1 MDPTPHSTL
10 PAHFRGRS
18 AGGQWPGRWHSGA
31 ARWPR
36 TEGTGGGGVQ
46 WGLAAIVLVA
56 LALGTRLL
64 GPAGGVAAAT
74 VEEPFEAET
83 VAWRLAEADGG
94 PRVIEHDR
102 SPVAPHRGRACER
115 VVIESGAGTMLRL
128 SLPLAAATVIDEWR
142 ASLWIRANRPDIR
155 LSARVELPAFPRAA
169 SGAAVAVLVP
179 GAVSTDI
186 DRWES
191 LSVGNLPSGL
201 RRQLLALRAEHGPT
215 GDLTGAVVTHL
226 VLELY
231 SGPGRYEVAIDDL
244 LVEGVVATGGGLAT
258 APPAQPGALP
268 SPPPS
273 RPAVVAGPAPVR
285 QVAHGVAEATAPRD
299 PAAGLVRGVLEVA
312 GQPFFPRAID
322 HAGEPLAFLA
332 ALGFNCVRLPVPASG
347 DLLAEARAQGMW
359 VFCPPPTLPDVDVR
373 DPTSL
378 PAFSAA
384 WDRVLAWDLGSGL
397 AEEDVDDLAERAR
410 RVRTCDTR
418 PGRPLVA
425 AADSGLRS
433 VSRHIDMLVARRSV
447 LGTSLELGDYLTWL
461 RERGR
466 LTRPGTP
473 VLATLAT
480 EIDGRAA
487 RQAAA
492 LAGIGGRGLAVDPE
506 SLSLAALA
514 AVAGGARG
522 LLCTSSRRLDGDDSQ
537 SRARAAACRMLNLR
551 LETLDAWAAAG
562 RFAAAAQS
570 SDPEVKAVLL
580 EASRARM
587 VVVYR
592 SVQGAQIVARRY
604 HGDLP
609 AQTPLTLLLPGV
621 PEAHRAWEVSAGG
634 LKPLRQRRVAGGV
647 SVVLDSF
654 LTSTL
659 ILVSGDA
666 TVAAQTQER
675 LRARQPLLLDA
686 SRAEAALSL
695 AGAGEML
702 SRLPAQALGRLPS
715 GDMLRHASALAGDAE
730 ALVPTDPAA
739 AIVGFQT
746 AAAVAGQVER
756 LAWERGIV
764 AAGSMVSDPLATS
777 DATLAEHWRFIDAL
791 AAASPGPELL
801 VGGAMERVDE
811 LAAAGWRHFVLAQK
825 TIRSGVEIARPQ
837 PGQGS
842 GCLVLRAEAVE
853 AALAPAVVETP
864 PVWITTPPVPV
875 PSGKL
880 LQIEARVWVPKP
892 IRGSVDGL
900 LVFDSL
906 GGPALA
912 ERVAAAGGWRRLV
925 LHRIAPD
932 DGLGEPL
939 VITFALTGLGEARI
953 DDVSVRVLERGPPG
967 AAPATVPAIVAADR
981 DTAPFPAPEAVLGG
995 AGAAVLPPAATPTPA
1010 TAPRW
1015 PGMDL
1020 AWPRILPFGQTTNE
1034 PPTGYGGGRV
1044 DPFKR
1049 VETEADQPVAP

>member
-1 MDPTPHSTL
+1 M
-10 PAHFRGRS
+10 
-18 AGGQWPGRWHSGA
+18 
-31 ARWPR
+31 
-36 TEGTGGGGVQ
+36 
-46 WGLAAIVLVA
+46 
-56 LALGTRLL
+56 
-64 GPAGGVAAAT
+64 
-74 VEEPFEAET
+74 
-83 VAWRLAEADGG
+83 AEADGG
-94 PRVIEHDR
+94 ARVIEQVR
-102 SPVAPHRGRACER
+102 SPSAPHRGRMCER
-115 VVIESGAGTMLRL
+115 VVIETGAGNTLRL
-128 SLPLAAATVIDEWR
+128 SFPLAAAPVIDEWR
-142 ASLWIRANRPDIR
+142 ASLWVRANRPDIR
-155 LSARVELPAFPRAA
+155 LSARVELPSFPRGTGG
-169 SGAAVAVLVP
+169 SPVTVLVP
-179 GAVSTDI
+179 GAISTDI

-191 LSVGNLPSGL
+191 LTVGALPTGL

-231 SGPGRYEVAIDDL
+231 SGPGRYEIAIDDL
-244 LVEGVVATGGGLAT
+244 LVEGVVAPPDDLTA
-258 APPAQPGALP
+258 APPAAWAA
-268 SPPPS
+268 PPRA
-273 RPAVVAGPAPVR
+273 RPALAASPAAVR
-285 QVAHGVAEATAPRD
+285 QVAHGLPEPAAARD
-299 PAAGLVRGVLEVA
+299 PSAGLVRGVLEVA
-312 GQPFFPRAID
+312 GQPFFPRVID
-322 HAGEPLAFLA
+322 HSGEPLAFLA
-332 ALGFNCVRLPVPASG
+332 ALGFNCIRLPVPASS

-359 VFCPPPTLPDVDVR
+359 VICPPPALPDVDVR

-384 WDRVLAWDLGSGL
+384 WDRVVAWDMGSGL
-397 AEEDVDDLAERAR
+397 AEEDVDDLAERSR

-418 PGRPLVA
+418 AGRPLLA
-425 AADSGLRS
+425 GADSGLRS

-447 LGTSLELGDYLTWL
+447 LGTSLELDDYLTWL
-461 RERGR
+461 RERSR

-492 LAGIGGRGLAVDPE
+492 LAGIGARGLAVDPE
-506 SLSLAALA
+506 SLSLAAYA

-522 LLCTSSRRLDGDDSQ
+522 ILFTSSRRLDGDDPQ
-537 SRARAAACRMLNLR
+537 CRARAAACRTLNLR
-551 LETLDAWAAAG
+551 LEPLDAWAAAG
-562 RFAAAAQS
+562 RFAAAAQA
-570 SDPEVKAVLL
+570 SDPEVKAVLM

-587 VVVYR
+587 VVVWR
-592 SVQGAQIVARRY
+592 AVQGAQIVARRY
-604 HGDLP
+604 HGDVP

-659 ILVSGDA
+659 ILVSGDP

-675 LRARQPLLLDA
+675 LRQRQPILLDA
-686 SRAEAALSL
+686 SRAEAALAL
-695 AGAGEML
+695 AGAGDL
-702 SRLPAQALGRLPS
+702 LARLPPTALGRLPT
-715 GDMLRHASALAGDAE
+715 GDMLRHASGLAADAE
-730 ALVPTDPAA
+730 TRVSSDPAA

-777 DATLAEHWRFIDAL
+777 DATLAEHWRFVDAL
-791 AAASPGPELL
+791 GAAAPGEELL
-801 VGGAMERVDE
+801 AGGAMDRVDE

-825 TIRSGVEIARPQ
+825 SIRSGVEIARAQ
-837 PGQGS
+837 PAAGG
-842 GCLVLRAEAVE
+842 GCLVLRAEAVD

-864 PVWITTPPVPV
+864 PVWITTPPVAA

-900 LVFDSL
+900 MVFDSL

-912 ERVAAAGGWRRLV
+912 ERVGSAAGWRRLV
-925 LHRIAPD
+925 LHRIVPD

-939 VITFALTGLGEARI
+939 VLTFALTGLGEARI
-953 DDVSVRVLERGPPG
+953 DEVSIRVLERGLPG
-967 AAPATVPAIVAADR
+967 TVPSIVATDRGAVPFPSPDTVLGSAGPAT
-981 DTAPFPAPEAVLGG
+981 
-995 AGAAVLPPAATPTPA
+995 LPPAAEPA
-1010 TAPRW
+1010 AAAAAAPRW

-1020 AWPRILPFGQTTNE
+1020 AWPRILPFSQTTNE
-1034 PPTGYGGGRV
+1034 PPAGYGGGRV

-1049 VETEADQPVAP
+1049 VESEADQPVAP